1 MIQILKS
8 KNLWDVDLSIFDLEA
23 RKVPWSKCDQRLG
36 ICFLELKILKDNCQN
51 VELECFE
58 ILSGSLTVCMT
69 SLPAFEAENQ
79 LTVAL
84 CEVTLLVRGGSV
96 SLFELRAINIQM
108 TMRSADNAKSLELSF
123 HLIAF

>member
-1 MIQILKS
+1 M
-8 KNLWDVDLSIFDLEA
+8 A
-23 RKVPWSKCDQRLG
+23 A
-36 ICFLELKILKDNCQN
+36 
-51 VELECFE
+51 
-58 ILSGSLTVCMT
+58 LT
-69 SLPAFEAENQ
+69 AFEAENQ

-96 SLFELRAINIQM
+96 SLFELWAINIQM